1 MTPIKSY
8 REFCEQS
15 NHIVLPCLDD
25 QTINFIKMRFRFIF
39 LKDFIFAICS
49 EELLNLL
56 HYRLVI
62 LNTTILECLL
72 KSHCIKSLIEK
83 SYEDQKNFSNFLT
96 ELLGLIKLTSNSII
110 NNFPAYLIENNLL
123 DTIIRN
129 IHLVLHIEDD
139 LTDDDSVNSINDE
152 FEAKNLESL
161 NIPALANKDQKFHRK
176 LKKCLDSEFTL
187 TFVERNY
194 LMALVEILAIVVR
207 SNGEL
212 ACEKLIKG
220 NLELIFFRV
229 MRINDSTPFDVLFE
243 LACPN
248 FDPLFLEPNMSLT
261 EHLMGYCSLL
271 NMYLDGKKNVELG
284 DKKSQI
290 SEILF

>member
-1 MTPIKSY
+1 
-8 REFCEQS
+8 
-15 NHIVLPCLDD
+15 
-25 QTINFIKMRFRFIF
+25 MRFRFIF

-139 LTDDDSVNSINDE
+139 LTDDDSVTSIFVD
-152 FEAKNLESL
+152 FLDKNL
-161 NIPALANKDQKFHRK
+161 D
-176 LKKCLDSEFTL
+176 
-187 TFVERNY
+187 
-194 LMALVEILAIVVR
+194 
-207 SNGEL
+207 
-212 ACEKLIKG
+212 
-220 NLELIFFRV
+220 
-229 MRINDSTPFDVLFE
+229 
-243 LACPN
+243 
-248 FDPLFLEPNMSLT
+248 SLT
-261 EHLMGYCSLL
+261 CHLLETTDQTCIIKLSNCMAS
-271 NMYLDGKKNVELG
+271 DF
-284 DKKSQI
+284 
-290 SEILF
+290 ILKF